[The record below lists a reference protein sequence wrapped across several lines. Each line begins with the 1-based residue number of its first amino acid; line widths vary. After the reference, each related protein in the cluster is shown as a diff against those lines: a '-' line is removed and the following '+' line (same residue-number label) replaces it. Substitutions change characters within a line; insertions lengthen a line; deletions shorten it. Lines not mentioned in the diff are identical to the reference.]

1 MFFIFKRLCSYGLS
15 CIKYVGHL
23 RGQKSMACEMMHLFN
38 LLKDLCGAEI
48 FSAKNAVTSEK
59 EMYLICEFN
68 NFLLV

>member
-1 MFFIFKRLCSYGLS
+1 
-15 CIKYVGHL
+15 
-23 RGQKSMACEMMHLFN
+23 MACEMMHLYN

-59 EMYLICEFN
+59 EMYLLCEFN